1 MILAQYKV
9 KKRHEPN
16 LRVSLYLQNLSNKIH
31 KKEQKKKKDKKDLA
45 DKERTKEN
53 QKSLRILLF

>member
-31 KKEQKKKKDKKDLA
+31 KKRAEEKEGQKRL
-45 DKERTKEN
+45 
-53 QKSLRILLF
+53 S